1 MIISLLTVN
10 EYQIKD
16 KQYHI
21 LYFMFVL
28 SRDIM
33 KGYVWCVQGSA
44 CVLAPVSILHS
55 L

>member
-33 KGYVWCVQGSA
+33 KGYVCCVQGS
-44 CVLAPVSILHS
+44 VLAPVSILHS